1 MNNIDNSYFVEIVK
15 SIKPRVNQTQLA
27 DRLNLSKGYISDI
40 FNNKKNLTDE
50 VKIKFENI
58 FGINIEEFTE
68 SSQKKNLVN
77 TPILDSKNQLFKSI
91 PFYDIN
97 VSAGNIVFLDD
108 GLLKDKEPDDWFDIP
123 KSVDADIAFPTY
135 GHSMSPVITNGDKV
149 AYKFITDWSFF
160 NYGMKY
166 MIVTDEQR
174 MVKYLRK
181 HEKEEFI
188 LLESEN
194 PEYDPIDMPISS
206 VRHILQVRYIGKI
219 EM

>member
-1 MNNIDNSYFVEIVK
+1 MNGFELKKLRKKHKLTQDQLANHFKLARKTISLYENTEVPFDRIDEFMEYFSFLENTNVTNSYK
-15 SIKPRVNQTQLA
+15 
-27 DRLNLSKGYISDI
+27 Y
-40 FNNKKNLTDE
+40 
-50 VKIKFENI
+50 
-58 FGINIEEFTE
+58 
-68 SSQKKNLVN
+68 SQKAEIDKYSN
-77 TPILDSKNQLFKSI
+77 TNIIHTKNQLFKSI

>member
-1 MNNIDNSYFVEIVK
+1 MIMNGIELKKLRRKYKLTQDQLASKLNLARKTISLYENTEVPNDRIDEVLSYFNTLDKENVTNCYNKDFKIENSKVK
-15 SIKPRVNQTQLA
+15 N
-27 DRLNLSKGYISDI
+27 
-40 FNNKKNLTDE
+40 E
-50 VKIKFENI
+50 
-58 FGINIEEFTE
+58 
-68 SSQKKNLVN
+68 
-77 TPILDSKNQLFKSI
+77 LFKSI

-97 VSAGNIVFLDD
+97 VSAGNIIFLDD

-123 KSVDADIAFPTY
+123 KSVDADVAFPTY
-135 GHSMSPVITNGDKV
+135 GHSMSPVITNGDRV

-181 HEKEEFI
+181 HDKEGYI

-194 PEYDPIDMPISS
+194 SEYDPIDMPISS
-206 VRHILQVRYIGKI
+206 VRNILQVRYIGKI

>member
-1 MNNIDNSYFVEIVK
+1 MPINQDFKDIISEIKFKDKLTQVQIAESLDVK
-15 SIKPRVNQTQLA
+15 STYLSDMINGRVPVSDSILNKIYELYSCIK
-27 DRLNLSKGYISDI
+27 LSSDTE
-40 FNNKKNLTDE
+40 KTRTVTLKND
-50 VKIKFENI
+50 
-58 FGINIEEFTE
+58 
-68 SSQKKNLVN
+68 
-77 TPILDSKNQLFKSI
+77 LFKSI

-97 VSAGNIVFLDD
+97 VSAGDIVFLDG

-123 KSVDADIAFPTY
+123 KSVDADVAFPTY
-135 GHSMSPVITNGDKV
+135 GHSMSPVITNGDRV

-181 HEKEEFI
+181 HEKEGFI

-206 VRHILQVRYIGKI
+206 VRNILQVRYIGKI

>member
-1 MNNIDNSYFVEIVK
+1 MSINQEFKNVISEIKFKNKLTQAQIAESLEVK
-15 SIKPRVNQTQLA
+15 STYLSDMINGRVPVSDSILNKIYELYSYTKQKTNSEKLNTFPIK
-27 DRLNLSKGYISDI
+27 
-40 FNNKKNLTDE
+40 NN
-50 VKIKFENI
+50 
-58 FGINIEEFTE
+58 
-68 SSQKKNLVN
+68 
-77 TPILDSKNQLFKSI
+77 LFKSI
-91 PFYDIN
+91 PFYDVN
-97 VSAGNIVFLDD
+97 VSAGDIVFLDG

-123 KSVDADIAFPTY
+123 KSVDADVAFPTY
-135 GHSMSPVITNGDKV
+135 GHSMSPVIANGDRV

-181 HEKEEFI
+181 HEKEGFI

-206 VRHILQVRYIGKI
+206 VRNILQVRYIGKI

>member
-1 MNNIDNSYFVEIVK
+1 MPINQDFKNIISEIKFKDKLTQAQIAESLDVK
-15 SIKPRVNQTQLA
+15 STYLSDMINGRVPVS
-27 DRLNLSKGYISDI
+27 DSILNKIYELYSYVKLSFDTEKTRTVPL
-40 FNNKKNLTDE
+40 KND
-50 VKIKFENI
+50 
-58 FGINIEEFTE
+58 
-68 SSQKKNLVN
+68 
-77 TPILDSKNQLFKSI
+77 LFKSI

-97 VSAGNIVFLDD
+97 VSAGDIVFLDG

-135 GHSMSPVITNGDKV
+135 GHSMSPVITNGDRV

-181 HEKEEFI
+181 HEKEGFI

-206 VRHILQVRYIGKI
+206 VRNILQVRYIGKI

>member
-1 MNNIDNSYFVEIVK
+1 MSVNQEFKSLISEIKFKNKLTQAQIAESLKVK
-15 SIKPRVNQTQLA
+15 STYLSDMINGRVPVS
-27 DRLNLSKGYISDI
+27 DSILNKIYELYSYTKQ
-40 FNNKKNLTDE
+40 KTDSE
-50 VKIKFENI
+50 KLN
-58 FGINIEEFTE
+58 T
-68 SSQKKNLVN
+68 
-77 TPILDSKNQLFKSI
+77 TPIKNDLFKSI

-97 VSAGNIVFLDD
+97 VSAGDIVFLDD

-135 GHSMSPVITNGDKV
+135 GHSMSPVITNGDRV

-166 MIVTDEQR
+166 MIVTEEQR

-181 HEKEEFI
+181 HDKEGYI

-206 VRHILQVRYIGKI
+206 VRNILQVRYIGKI

>member
-1 MNNIDNSYFVEIVK
+1 MPINQDFKNIISEIKFKDKLTQAQIAESLDVK
-15 SIKPRVNQTQLA
+15 STYLSDMINGRVPVS
-27 DRLNLSKGYISDI
+27 DSILNKIYELYSYAKLSFDTEKTRTVPL
-40 FNNKKNLTDE
+40 KND
-50 VKIKFENI
+50 
-58 FGINIEEFTE
+58 
-68 SSQKKNLVN
+68 
-77 TPILDSKNQLFKSI
+77 LFKSI

-97 VSAGNIVFLDD
+97 VSAGDIVFLDG

-135 GHSMSPVITNGDKV
+135 GHSMSPVITNGDRV

-181 HEKEEFI
+181 HDKEGFI

-206 VRHILQVRYIGKI
+206 VRNILQVRYIGKI

>member
-1 MNNIDNSYFVEIVK
+1 MSVK
-15 SIKPRVNQTQLA
+15 ERLKDYIK
-27 DRLNLSKGYISDI
+27 SKG
-40 FNNKKNLTDE
+40 LT
-50 VKIKFENI
+50 IKAFENSI
-58 FGINIEEFTE
+58 NASNGYVNSISKGIGKEYLEIIREKYPDLDLEKLLYSDKIENLE
-68 SSQKKNLVN
+68 KK
-77 TPILDSKNQLFKSI
+77 DSKTALFKNDLFKSI

-97 VSAGNIVFLDD
+97 VSAGDIVFLDD

-135 GHSMSPVITNGDKV
+135 GHSMSPVITNGDRV

-174 MVKYLRK
+174 MVKYLRR
-181 HEKEEFI
+181 HDKEGFI

-206 VRHILQVRYIGKI
+206 VRNILQVRYIGKI